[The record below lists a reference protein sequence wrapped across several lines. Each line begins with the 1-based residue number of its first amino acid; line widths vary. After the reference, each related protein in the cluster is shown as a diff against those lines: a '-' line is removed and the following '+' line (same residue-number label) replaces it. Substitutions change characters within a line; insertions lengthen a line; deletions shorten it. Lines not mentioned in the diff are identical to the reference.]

1 MIKKIATAAVYVAD
15 QKKAL
20 AFWTEKVGFE
30 LRDNIEMGNGMSW
43 MEVAPPGA
51 ESCLV
56 LYPQKL
62 MSNFRELK
70 PSIVFACEEIENLCA
85 RLKANGV
92 RFPKDLADLAWGKFA
107 SFADEDGNEFGLK
120 GN

>member
-1 MIKKIATAAVYVAD
+1 MIKKIATVAIYVSD
-15 QKKAL
+15 QNKAL

-30 LRDNIEMGNGMSW
+30 LREKIEMGNGMAW

-51 ESCLV
+51 ESGLV

-70 PSIVFACEEIENLCA
+70 PSIVFVCEEIENVCA
-85 RLKANGV
+85 KLKANGV
-92 RFPKDLADLAWGKFA
+92 RFPKELADLAWGKFA